1 MSDDQAPRG
10 PHGRRRYAMD
20 YIPDKALY
28 AAVMFARKMMLE
40 GTPPGVANAR
50 AANYYRV
57 DVKDV
62 AHYTGQAGGTS
73 AGRKR
78 RR

>member
-1 MSDDQAPRG
+1 MSGDQAPRG

-20 YIPDKALY
+20 YIPDRTLY

-50 AANYYRV
+50 AANYYQV

-62 AHYTGQAGGTS
+62 ARHTGQAGGTS

-78 RR
+78 RQ

>member
-20 YIPDKALY
+20 YIGDKTLY
-28 AAVMFARKMMLE
+28 AAVMFALKMMRE
-40 GTPPGVANAR
+40 GTPP
-50 AANYYRV
+50 
-57 DVKDV
+57 DV
-62 AHYTGQAGGTS
+62 ARYTGQAGGTS